1 MSDALEARAAI
12 TDLVYT
18 YALNIRAGNGGECA
32 KLFTADAVFEV
43 REAVPGGR
51 GAARP
56 RTRLTGQDAIAS
68 YLARASGSDTRV
80 CPLIHNLLI
89 RIDGPEATSS
99 CVMTSFV
106 WPSGQQFIGEYQDSY
121 RYETGWRF
129 TSRLFTI
136 LGEFSYAPQQKPG
149 Q

>member
-1 MSDALEARAAI
+1 MSGSLDARAAI

-18 YALNIRAGNGGECA
+18 YALNIRAGNGAECV
-32 KLFTADAVFEV
+32 KLFTADGVFEV
-43 REAVPGGR
+43 REAPLGGR
-51 GAARP
+51 GAG
-56 RTRLTGQDAIAS
+56 RTRSRLTGHDAIAS

-89 RIDGPEATSS
+89 HVDGPEATSN

-129 TSRLFTI
+129 TSRLFTM
-136 LGEFSYAPQQKPG
+136 LGEFSYASLQQP
-149 Q
+149 